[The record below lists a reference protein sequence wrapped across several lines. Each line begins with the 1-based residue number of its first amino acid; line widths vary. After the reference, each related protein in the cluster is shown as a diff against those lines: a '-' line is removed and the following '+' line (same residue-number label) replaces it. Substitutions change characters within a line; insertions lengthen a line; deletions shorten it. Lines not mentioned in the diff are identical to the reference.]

1 MVYTSELNHFETIPA
16 DILAMPARVEAAEAT
31 STELH
36 QLYEAWS
43 NFYNEVNGGTHRL
56 PEHVHADTSVP
67 GAVWMRPEIDNQ
79 RDSILVWRLAN
90 QRDPAINIRY
100 IQYTQEVGKGYT
112 KLDHAMLVR
121 ASGEATYKL
130 TRIEQ
135 PIGIMMPSSV
145 EHKFAPSF
153 NDVLLFYDALR
164 QVTSPDSVEPKKQR
178 MADRLI
184 GWLFNRPA

>member
-1 MVYTSELNHFETIPA
+1 MVYTSVPNHFETIPA
-16 DILAMPARVEAAEAT
+16 DIQAMPARVEAAEAT
-31 STELH
+31 STELR

-43 NFYNEVNGGTHRL
+43 TFHNEINGGTHQL
-56 PEHVHADTSVP
+56 PNHVHVDTSVS

-79 RDSILVWRLAN
+79 RDSILVWRLVN

-100 IQYTQEVGKGYT
+100 IQYTQEENKGYT
-112 KLDHAMLVR
+112 KLDHAILVR

-130 TRIEQ
+130 TRVEQ
-135 PIGIMMPSSV
+135 PLGIMMPSAV
-145 EHKFAPSF
+145 EHIFAPSF

-164 QVTSPDSVEPKKQR
+164 QVTAPDSVEPKKQR
-178 MADRLI
+178 LANRLI